1 MLYNYIHS
9 GANTIQ
15 FFFGGIWI
23 NSTFYLIHDGYSKT
37 RLLTVSRTIIAVR
50 STIIQWRFWLLENG
64 VEGVGRAIM
73 YPAESHTSVENVR
86 WWGSC
91 ELFFYRQV
99 YIYMYQN
106 PTSLQRDNM
115 SKLNYVCI
123 LFFGIDLWY
132 AAVYMCII
140 GSTDNVTYV
149 IEYTI
154 PHKRN
159 KGCPFFTGCFILQ
172 PELSS

>member
-99 YIYMYQN
+99 YIYIYVSEPNQFAERQHVKVELCMHFVFWYW
-106 PTSLQRDNM
+106 PMICRSL
-115 SKLNYVCI
+115 YVYHR
-123 LFFGIDLWY
+123 LDW
-132 AAVYMCII
+132 
-140 GSTDNVTYV
+140 
-149 IEYTI
+149 
-154 PHKRN
+154 
-159 KGCPFFTGCFILQ
+159 
-172 PELSS
+172 